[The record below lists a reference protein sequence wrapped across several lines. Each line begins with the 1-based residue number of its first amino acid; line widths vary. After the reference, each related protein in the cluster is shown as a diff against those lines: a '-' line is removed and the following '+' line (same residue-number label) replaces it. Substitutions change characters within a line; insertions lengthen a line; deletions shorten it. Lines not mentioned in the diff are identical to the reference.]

1 MQSPRGWIVPEHLT
15 SRAVSQ
21 QRERQEHNKTNI
33 SVCHPFSWLP
43 ARWRLLPLRVSQRL
57 CSTCD
62 PLLVVFTHSHAG
74 PQGSRHSGPKSVA
87 GFTCQQQPCPRPAR
101 HHRPAAPAS
110 CALLPGGAR
119 NPNKSQGE
127 HTRDKPQ
134 VGDARNQRAQG
145 CVTGARASPAP
156 GTSPHPQ
163 GPAAPHTAARLIRQ
177 SLRIPLHPK
186 ASRATHGESAAV

>member
-1 MQSPRGWIVPEHLT
+1 MSQSTSHPEQCHSKGSGRNITKPTFLFVT
-15 SRAVSQ
+15 HFLGSRHAGG
-21 QRERQEHNKTNI
+21 
-33 SVCHPFSWLP
+33 F
-43 ARWRLLPLRVSQRL
+43 PLRVSQRL

-119 NPNKSQGE
+119 NPNKSRGE

>member
-1 MQSPRGWIVPEHLT
+1 MRSPRRWIVPEHLT
-15 SRAVSQ
+15 SRPVSQ
-21 QRERQEHNKTNI
+21 KRERQEHDKTNT

-43 ARWRLLPLRVSQRL
+43 ACWRLFPPRVSQRL

-62 PLLVVFTHSHAG
+62 PLLAVFTHNHAR
-74 PQGSRHSGPKSVA
+74 PRGSRHSGPKPVA
-87 GFTCQQQPCPRPAR
+87 GSTCQRQPCPRPAC
-101 HHRPAAPAS
+101 HRRLAAPAS

-145 CVTGARASPAP
+145 CAQGCVTGARASPAP
-156 GTSPHPQ
+156 GTSPHHQGAPAPRLPTPQ
-163 GPAAPHTAARLIRQ
+163 PG
-177 SLRIPLHPK
+177 
-186 ASRATHGESAAV
+186 